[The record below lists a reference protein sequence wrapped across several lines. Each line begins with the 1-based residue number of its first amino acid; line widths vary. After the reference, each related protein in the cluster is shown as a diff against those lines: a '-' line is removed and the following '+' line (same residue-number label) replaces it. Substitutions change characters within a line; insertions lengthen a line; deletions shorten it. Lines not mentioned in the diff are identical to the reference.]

1 MQSKRQWA
9 EILWITILQ
18 NYLPSWAEKSLLS
31 NSNGVYIT
39 LRMHIHS
46 ITHFFRVIDTGAQIL
61 CPIGAKICVGLRQW
75 GGWEMRRPRNE
86 EALLRRRG
94 QSQFTIGDK
103 GTWDCSPADH
113 FVQPFLF
120 RDEAHERLAQDC
132 TGTDINSSWSNSFD
146 NFLLT
151 NSTLF
156 GNPPTTDQ
164 GNYFPLLTILLP
176 QDILEKNIKERQ
188 LYDIILMRS
197 W

>member
-1 MQSKRQWA
+1 MCGA
-9 EILWITILQ
+9 ET
-18 NYLPSWAEKSLLS
+18 
-31 NSNGVYIT
+31 
-39 LRMHIHS
+39 
-46 ITHFFRVIDTGAQIL
+46 
-61 CPIGAKICVGLRQW
+61 
-75 GGWEMRRPRNE
+75 MRRPRNE
-86 EALLRRRG
+86 EALVRRRG
-94 QSQFTIGDK
+94 QSQFTVGDK

-132 TGTDINSSWSNSFD
+132 TGIDMNSSWSNSFD

-176 QDILEKNIKERQ
+176 QDISEKNIKERQ
-188 LYDIILMRS
+188 QGRTLWYNPNEKLVANSTIHLIIWKSYLFMVGILF
-197 W
+197 